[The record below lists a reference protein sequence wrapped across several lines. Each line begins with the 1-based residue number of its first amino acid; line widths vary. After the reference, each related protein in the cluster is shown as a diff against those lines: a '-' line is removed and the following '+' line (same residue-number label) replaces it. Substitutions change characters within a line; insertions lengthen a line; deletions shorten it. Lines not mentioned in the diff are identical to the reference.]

1 MDAFVLDCSVTMA
14 WCFVDEATR
23 KTDDLLDSLTG
34 ARRAYTPSIWP
45 LEVANVVLVSER
57 KARISQKDAAR
68 FLVLLWE
75 LPVTIDQEMTPL
87 IIQSILKLGRTHQI
101 SSYDAAYLE
110 LALRRDLAMATLDKR
125 LKKVAKSLGVPSL
138 L

>member
-23 KTDDLLDSLTG
+23 KTDDLLDSLAG
-34 ARRAYTPSIWP
+34 ARRAYTPPIWP
-45 LEVANVVLVSER
+45 LEVANVLLVSER
-57 KARISQKDAAR
+57 KDRISQEDAAR
-68 FLVLLWE
+68 FMALLWE

-87 IIQSILKLGRTHQI
+87 SIQSIFKLGRTHQI

-110 LALRRDLAMATLDKR
+110 LALRRDLAIATLDRR
-125 LKKVAKSLGVPSL
+125 LKKVAKSLDVPSL